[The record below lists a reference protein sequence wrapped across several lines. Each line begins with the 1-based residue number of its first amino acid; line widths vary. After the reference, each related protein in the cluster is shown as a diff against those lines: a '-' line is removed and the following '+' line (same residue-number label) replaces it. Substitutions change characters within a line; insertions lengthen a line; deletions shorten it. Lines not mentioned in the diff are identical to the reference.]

1 MAVVSKGIIAKY
13 TLSGSAEA
21 QVIDLPDL
29 PSPNA
34 RVAWVFEGLTLEAE
48 LIQGEN
54 GYAITVVPEGEYGVV
69 VSPMPLYGGPDR
81 VRIDADEP
89 GDVDVILVRV

>member
-34 RVAWVFEGLTLEAE
+34 RVAWIFEGLTLEAE
-48 LIQGEN
+48 LIQGDHS
-54 GYAITVVPEGEYGVV
+54 ITLVPDDDLPVV
-69 VSPMPLYGGPDR
+69 VSPLPVYGGPDR
-81 VRIDADEP
+81 VLIDAAEP
-89 GDVDVILVRV
+89 EDVDVIIVRL